1 MTTPLPLSDYAHRRG
16 APELRHGRRSTDRL
30 PNTGWIPVIGSVL
43 LIAFADWATKLLV
56 RGWVPL
62 DGFVPVLFGRL
73 AFWHVEN
80 PAMILGLHGDLPLL
94 SRQVIT
100 ILAAL
105 LAPVILVDIVKRAH
119 RLPLK
124 RQRAVWLCAG
134 LAFGGMLG
142 NFGERLLHWRVT
154 DFLSLRVGD
163 VWLPPTNL
171 ADLAVLASLPL
182 SAVVIR
188 YELDARR
195 QRRSARVRELPLRRP
210 NFRVD

>member
-1 MTTPLPLSDYAHRRG
+1 MLA
-16 APELRHGRRSTDRL
+16 
-30 PNTGWIPVIGSVL
+30 SVA
-43 LIAFADWATKLLV
+43 LIAAFDWITKLLV
-56 RGWVPL
+56 REVVPV
-62 DGFVPVLFGRL
+62 DEFVPVLFGRIAL
-73 AFWHVEN
+73 WHVEN

-100 ILAAL
+100 ILSAL

-119 RLPLK
+119 RLPRE
-124 RQRAVWLCAG
+124 RQRAVWVCSG

-154 DFLSLRVGD
+154 DFLTLRVGS
-163 VWLPPTNL
+163 VWLPPTNI

-188 YELDARR
+188 YELEARR
-195 QRRSARVRELPLRRP
+195 QRRSAPVYELPLRSS
-210 NFRVD
+210 FRVD